1 MRLKNLILI
10 CILLVPTGNNILVT
24 ISAHVGDPHTE
35 ENDTSSTISI
45 RLFLIVNM
53 VIISLSLGLVFLVN
67 QYQQNIKYISL
78 KTMIIVIIST
88 LFVNAIVAVNTYVEV
103 E

>member
-1 MRLKNLILI
+1 MQ
-10 CILLVPTGNNILVT
+10 VT
-24 ISAHVGDPHTE
+24 ISAHVGDPHIE
-35 ENDTSSTISI
+35 EDDTSSTISI
-45 RLFLIVNM
+45 RLFLIVNLIL
-53 VIISLSLGLVFLVN
+53 VSLSLGLVFLVN